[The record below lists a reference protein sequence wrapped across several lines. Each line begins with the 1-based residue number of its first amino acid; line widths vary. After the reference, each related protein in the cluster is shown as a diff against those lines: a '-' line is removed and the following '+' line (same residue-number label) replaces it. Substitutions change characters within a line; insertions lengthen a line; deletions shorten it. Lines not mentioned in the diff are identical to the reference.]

1 MTSYDL
7 VDHNGE
13 KYIRSGNS
21 WIVAGSYLK
30 APEVVCRELERRYAR
45 PFTVMPKKQPVR
57 KAAPRRQPDRDY
69 HGLTAEDFSRRVEGT
84 SWRRRETL
92 AGLLAGHL
100 SDFTGNHFISYPIYP
115 WNEVHLANG
124 HCYELGRRAKG
135 AKFQVRL
142 SEREATYGFQVE
154 KPDVP
159 LNDQWD
165 WRRFT
170 AVIGDD
176 DELQELVDNAA
187 RHHDLKWLVAQSVGG
202 RLIKEIEVLP
212 GDPLIWDGD
221 EIDWQTFTFRLLA
234 VPSSYRC
241 SVRLCGQVGK
251 TDALQDGAAV
261 MDRMLSTFRE
271 LMPLYEACVRKR

>member
-1 MTSYDL
+1 MTSHEL
-7 VDHNGE
+7 IDHNGV

-21 WIVAGSYLK
+21 WVVAGSYLK

-45 PFTVMPKKQPVR
+45 PFTVVTKRQPAR
-57 KAAPRRQPDRDY
+57 KAVPRKKPEREYQ
-69 HGLTAEDFSRRVEGT
+69 GLSQEDFSRRVEGT
-84 SWRRRETL
+84 SWRRRDTL
-92 AGLLAGHL
+92 AGLMASRLT
-100 SDFTGNHFISYPIYP
+100 DFTGNHFIAYPIYP

-124 HCYELGRRAKG
+124 HCYEMGRRAKG

-142 SEREATYGFQVE
+142 SEREAVYGFQVE
-154 KPDVP
+154 KPDEAVT
-159 LNDQWD
+159 DQWD
-165 WRRFT
+165 WRRFV

-176 DELQELVDNAA
+176 DEIQELVDTAC

-212 GDPLIWDGD
+212 GEPLNWDGD
-221 EIDWQTFTFRLLA
+221 EIDWQTFAYRLLA

-241 SVRLCGQVGK
+241 NVRLCGQVGK
-251 TDALQDGAAV
+251 ADALNDGAAV
-261 MDRMLSTFRE
+261 MDRMLSAFRE